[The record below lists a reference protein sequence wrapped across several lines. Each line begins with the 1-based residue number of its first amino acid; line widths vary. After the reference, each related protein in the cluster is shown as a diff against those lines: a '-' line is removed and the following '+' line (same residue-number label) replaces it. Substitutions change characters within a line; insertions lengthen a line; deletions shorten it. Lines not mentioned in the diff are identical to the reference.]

1 MNTRL
6 IVLGLGVGV
15 VGALYAL
22 SRTKAGGAIASD
34 FLEEVVVT
42 TKKVA
47 DAVYTVAWK
56 ESANAAKY
64 LPYIASVEKSSGI
77 PVDLLARQA
86 YQESHFR
93 DDIVSGKK
101 VSSAG
106 ALGIMQIVPKWHP
119 GVNPLDWQASVKY
132 AAGYL
137 KQLRGQFGTWSLALA
152 AYNAGP
158 GNVTKYGNKIPPFV
172 ETQNYVAQIIGDAK
186 ASNPNTSPEYYA

>member
-6 IVLGLGVGV
+6 VVLGVGVGV

-22 SRTKAGGAIASD
+22 SRTKQGGAIASD
-34 FLEEVVVT
+34 VLEEVIVT
-42 TKKVA
+42 TKKAV
-47 DAVYTVAWK
+47 DAVYSVAWK
-56 ESANAAKY
+56 ESANAEKY
-64 LPYIASVEKSSGI
+64 LPFIASVEKSSGI
-77 PVDLLARQA
+77 PTDLLARQA

-106 ALGIMQIVPKWHP
+106 AVGIMQIVPKWHP
-119 GVNPLDWQASVKY
+119 GVDPLDWKASVKY

-137 KQLRGQFGTWSLALA
+137 KQLRSQFGTWSLALA

-172 ETQNYVAQIIGDAK
+172 ETQNYVAQIVGDAQ
-186 ASNPNTSPEYYA
+186 AANPNTSPEYYA